1 VGVINNEKLIPPCSY
16 QGGKQRLAK
25 QIVDIILRE
34 NIIDENTKFFDLCCG
49 SGAVSLEL
57 INRGFNPNNIIMI
70 DNGCYGAFWQAIA
83 NDEFELDIFKREI
96 NKLPNKEYIQQYL
109 QNLSNQKVDKELM
122 IYHYLLLQS
131 GAFGSKQIWIEDDK
145 WKNNTFRS
153 YWLPTETS
161 NRKSPVNPMMP
172 MPDTLYERVEVI
184 VNQLS
189 GCIVAL
195 QENVFDTLYRLD
207 EEWERDNKNLI
218 VYIDPPYMN
227 TTGYKEDFDIY
238 ELERRIWNNVPIY
251 ISEGFQMEGASNTYL
266 LSKGRTK
273 GNISGNVNKKPVEEW
288 LNKYIYNI

>member
-1 VGVINNEKLIPPCSY
+1 MGVINNEKLIPPCSY

-25 QIVDIILRE
+25 QIVDIILQE

-83 NDEFELDIFKREI
+83 NDEFKLDIFKREI

-288 LNKYIYNI
+288 LNKYTYNI